1 MKKRNRKTRGLHL
14 TACAVA
20 FVLLLFSAGYLID
33 RSAQAA
39 QQANSGS
46 QAGAGAE
53 AGETDDTARQPETL
67 QADLII
73 PTEDVTEEVKFYP
86 VTVDDTEMEVLA
98 VKASDGTMRTA
109 FNTCQIC
116 FNSGRGYYKQT
127 EYGLQCQNCG
137 NMFSVDEVEVEIG
150 GCNPWPIFDENK
162 TVDET
167 NITIPL
173 AFLQES
179 AAIFQNWRV

>member
-1 MKKRNRKTRGLHL
+1 MKKRNRKMKGLHL
-14 TACAVA
+14 TVGAVA
-20 FVLLLFSAGYLID
+20 FVLLLFAAGYLID
-33 RSAQAA
+33 RGAQPA
-39 QQANSGS
+39 QQSNSGS
-46 QAGAGAE
+46 QAGTGAG
-53 AGETDDTARQPETL
+53 AGETNDTARQPVTL

-73 PTEDVTEEVKFYP
+73 PTEDVTGEVKFYP

-98 VKASDGTMRTA
+98 VRASDGTMRTA

-116 FNSGRGYYKQT
+116 FNSGRGYYEQA

-137 NMFSVDEVEVEIG
+137 NTFSVDEVEVEIG
-150 GCNPWPIFDENK
+150 GCNPWPIFDGNK

-173 AFLQES
+173 TFLQES